1 MITKPIWLVS
11 PKPAGFRLSGSQPQ
25 SNTSFFFC
33 ESKAHCHL
41 RRGKRDERWGMSPNQ
56 CQNTPLGCYL
66 QTRVPGASRRDHMN
80 QNRVTEDGGPGFG
93 ASWAVS
99 HLVEASH
106 SLLTNSGDVGHTKR
120 GPQSPAPLQRV
131 RTNNGVVRT
140 QLVRYGDK
148 SRHEEK
154 GGENKDRQ

>member
-1 MITKPIWLVS
+1 
-11 PKPAGFRLSGSQPQ
+11 
-25 SNTSFFFC
+25 
-33 ESKAHCHL
+33 
-41 RRGKRDERWGMSPNQ
+41 MSPNQ

-80 QNRVTEDGGPGFG
+80 QNRVTEDGGLGFG

-120 GPQSPAPLQRV
+120 RPQGPAPLQRV

-140 QLVRYGDK
+140 QLLHYRDK

>member
-1 MITKPIWLVS
+1 
-11 PKPAGFRLSGSQPQ
+11 
-25 SNTSFFFC
+25 
-33 ESKAHCHL
+33 
-41 RRGKRDERWGMSPNQ
+41 
-56 CQNTPLGCYL
+56 
-66 QTRVPGASRRDHMN
+66 MN
-80 QNRVTEDGGPGFG
+80 QNRVTEDGGLGFG

-120 GPQSPAPLQRV
+120 RPQSPPLQRV

>member
-1 MITKPIWLVS
+1 
-11 PKPAGFRLSGSQPQ
+11 
-25 SNTSFFFC
+25 
-33 ESKAHCHL
+33 
-41 RRGKRDERWGMSPNQ
+41 MSPNQ

-66 QTRVPGASRRDHMN
+66 QTRVPGASSRDHMN
-80 QNRVTEDGGPGFG
+80 QNRVTEDGGLGFG

-120 GPQSPAPLQRV
+120 RPQSPPLQRV

-140 QLVRYGDK
+140 QLLHTGTKADTRKKEGKIKIGSKNSILFLVCN
-148 SRHEEK
+148 S
-154 GGENKDRQ
+154 